1 MINNNLQMVHDL
13 IQKQPWDADILE
25 KIQKLIDAEPNVA
38 IKRMMGMS
46 MSSVIHKMN
55 NSKIKEK

>member
-1 MINNNLQMVHDL
+1 MMNNNLQMMHDL

-46 MSSVIHKMN
+46 LSAVIIKMN
-55 NSKIKEK
+55 NSNNKV

>member
-1 MINNNLQMVHDL
+1 MMNNNLQMMHDL

-25 KIQKLIDAEPNVA
+25 KIQKLIDAEPNVT

-46 MSSVIHKMN
+46 LSAVINKMN
-55 NSKIKEK
+55 NSNNKV

>member
-1 MINNNLQMVHDL
+1 MMNNNLQMMHDL

-38 IKRMMGMS
+38 IKRMMEMS
-46 MSSVIHKMN
+46 LSAVINKMN
-55 NSKIKEK
+55 NSNNKV